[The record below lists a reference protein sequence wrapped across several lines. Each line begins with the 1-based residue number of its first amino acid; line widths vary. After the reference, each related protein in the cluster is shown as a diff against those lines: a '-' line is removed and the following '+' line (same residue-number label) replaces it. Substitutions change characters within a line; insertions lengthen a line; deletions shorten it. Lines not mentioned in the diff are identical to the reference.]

1 MSKGNVYIEFSKKQE
16 HNIMTADMVLQTSFL
31 QGVLRRNLRYVA
43 TLNKQHL
50 SNFTINTVQ
59 VYGQEKYLL
68 V

>member
-1 MSKGNVYIEFSKKQE
+1 
-16 HNIMTADMVLQTSFL
+16 MTADMVLQTSFL